1 MKINFYLKK
10 FKKYFFGRKILI
22 AKELTKI
29 HEAFLR
35 DNINDI
41 LPFKNKLKGE
51 LTIVISDI
59 DIQKK
64 PFDEKIIV
72 NKIKKY
78 LKRYSLK
85 DTVDL
90 ISEAESI
97 NKKEIYK
104 ICLRVKNEKNF

>member
-1 MKINFYLKK
+1 MDVIEH
-10 FKKYFFGRKILI
+10 I
-22 AKELTKI
+22 KEYNN
-29 HEAFLR
+29 E
-35 DNINDI
+35 
-41 LPFKNKLKGE
+41 
-51 LTIVISDI
+51 IS
-59 DIQKK
+59 
-64 PFDEKIIV
+64 
-72 NKIKKY
+72 KIKKY